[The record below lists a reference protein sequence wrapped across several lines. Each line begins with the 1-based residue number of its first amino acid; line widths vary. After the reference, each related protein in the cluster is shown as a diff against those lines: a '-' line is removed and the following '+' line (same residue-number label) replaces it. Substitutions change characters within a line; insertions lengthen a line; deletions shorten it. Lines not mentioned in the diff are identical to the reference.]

1 MRILSLLPAATEIV
15 SALGYGSKLVGRSH
29 ECDFPVD
36 VQSLPVCTK
45 PDEQLKHSSTQHID
59 RDIKRLISDGLSIYQ
74 VDYEMLQSLKP
85 DIIITQDHCEVCA
98 VEFSQIEQA
107 VAEALDYQPVVLS
120 LSPQNLDD
128 VRESF
133 VEIAST
139 VGDTIGGMNLSARF
153 TKKMKSITNKCN
165 STTASNEVFCVEW
178 MDPLLATGNWL
189 PELVGAVNAE
199 PMFGTTGKHAKPI
212 AWPDVLAANPAKMII
227 MPCGFTIDQTL
238 ADIDIMTGKDGWA
251 TLDAVKNRQVFIA
264 DGHHY
269 FNRPGPRLLDST
281 KILAEILYPDDF
293 KAKLKHKGW
302 VNLFETETDLEV
314 H

>member
-15 SALGYGSKLVGRSH
+15 SALGYESKLVGRSH

-74 VDYEMLQSLKP
+74 VDYEILQSLKP

-165 STTASNEVFCVEW
+165 STTALNEVFCVEW

-189 PELVGAVNAE
+189 PELVGAVNAK
-199 PMFGTTGKHAKPI
+199 PTFGTTGKHAEPI
-212 AWPDVLAANPAKMII
+212 AWSDVLVANPAKIII

-251 TLDAVKNRQVFIA
+251 TLDAIKNNQVFIA